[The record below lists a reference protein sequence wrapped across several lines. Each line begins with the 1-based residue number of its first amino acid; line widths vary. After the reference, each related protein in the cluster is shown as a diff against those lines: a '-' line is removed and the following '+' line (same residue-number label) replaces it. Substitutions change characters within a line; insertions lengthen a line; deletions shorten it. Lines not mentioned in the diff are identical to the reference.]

1 MNHIQRQLIKEAYQ
15 EGYYQALYEKSIKDR
30 IGGFFG
36 KKIGGFLAK
45 LFKGK
50 KVDDVGTGE
59 ILNKIDDAS
68 KKLDQ
73 VDDLDGSV
81 PDTLELMKDIYGI
94 GPGKEFDMTKIDA
107 NVFKAIDSER
117 MNRLRD
123 YADNLGI
130 DIDDLTPEQLEDL
143 FGDFD
148 DLP

>member
-1 MNHIQRQLIKEAYQ
+1 MNHTQRQMIKEAYQ
-15 EGYYQALYEKSIKDR
+15 EGYYQALEENLGRRFGAYV
-30 IGGFFG
+30 G
-36 KKIGGFLAK
+36 KKLGGLLK
-45 LFKGK
+45 NLFRSK

-81 PDTLELMKDIYGI
+81 PDTIELMKDIYGI

>member
-1 MNHIQRQLIKEAYQ
+1 MNPTQRKLIKEAYQ
-15 EGYYQALYEKSIKDR
+15 EGYYQALEENLGR
-30 IGGFFG
+30 RFG
-36 KKIGGFLAK
+36 KIIGKK
-45 LFKGK
+45 LGGLLKNLFRSK

-81 PDTLELMKDIYGI
+81 PDTIELMKDIYGI